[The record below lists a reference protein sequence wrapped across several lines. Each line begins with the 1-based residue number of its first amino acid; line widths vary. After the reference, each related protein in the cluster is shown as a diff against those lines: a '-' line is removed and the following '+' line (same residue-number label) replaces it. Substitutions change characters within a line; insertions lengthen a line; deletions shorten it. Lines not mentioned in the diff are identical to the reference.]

1 MDNFLGSGGNTPT
14 TGQYY
19 DVNSALEAKQIGY
32 PSLQQRL
39 DGAVREA
46 EARLA
51 EAKEARDI
59 LSRNP
64 DLERLLNIM
73 QRGRF

>member
-1 MDNFLGSGGNTPT
+1 MFDQNYPETATQGYGG
-14 TGQYY
+14 
-19 DVNSALEAKQIGY
+19 LAKAISL

-39 DGAVREA
+39 DLAVKQA
-46 EARLA
+46 EERLA
-51 EAKEARDI
+51 KTKEARDI

-73 QRGRF
+73 QQNHF

>member
-1 MDNFLGSGGNTPT
+1 MYPNEGAMV
-14 TGQYY
+14 GQGTYGA
-19 DVNSALEAKQIGY
+19 DSLKMIHA

-39 DGAVREA
+39 DMAVEQAKERLREA
-46 EARLA
+46 E
-51 EAKEARDI
+51 EARDI

-73 QRGRF
+73 QKGRF